1 MYFAVLLYTGLR
13 AGDAAMLTYGNID
26 FSQKVITTLVRKS
39 RRVHEFPLSDHLVSL
54 IPKSKDDNEPLFPTL
69 YVTKTNSVGEIVA
82 DERILHYRIGIPRK
96 RFQMILKEADRPKAT
111 LHSFRVTFNNLLLAE
126 KLPIE
131 DRQSLMAHS
140 SSKTTTVYTHPNL
153 ELARDYINKLPNYS
167 SGKK

>member
-1 MYFAVLLYTGLR
+1 
-13 AGDAAMLTYGNID
+13 MLTYGNID

-69 YVTKTNSVGEIVA
+69 YVTKTNSVGEIVP
-82 DERILHYRIGIPRK
+82 DESILHYRISIPRK

-126 KLPIE
+126 KLSIE